1 MSKLKFASSNLLCD
15 HFVDVS
21 HKKTGVHLSFSTRYE
36 GNAFYPDYAN
46 KIEFFLSEDEYQK
59 LLTYLINNNP
69 NTKQENK
76 NATS

>member
-21 HKKTGVHLSFSTRYE
+21 LKKNGVHLSFATRYE
-36 GNAFYPDYAN
+36 GQAFYPDYAN

-59 LLTYLINNNP
+59 LLTYMINNSP
-69 NTKQENK
+69 INTQENK
-76 NATS
+76 DATS